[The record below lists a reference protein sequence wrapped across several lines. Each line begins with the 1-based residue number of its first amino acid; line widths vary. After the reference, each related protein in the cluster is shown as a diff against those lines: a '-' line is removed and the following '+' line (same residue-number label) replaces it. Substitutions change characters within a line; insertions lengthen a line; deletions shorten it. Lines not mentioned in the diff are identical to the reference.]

1 MLDELGVFADIS
13 IGLILFELGH
23 RIDLRWL
30 RRVPRLALTS
40 LAESGLSAILVYFT
54 LTQLFGVGP
63 LHAAVAAAIGLATSP
78 AVVMRI
84 TADLGAEGQVTERT
98 LLLTALNCSIA
109 VLALTA
115 LIPSLYLE
123 YRAGWRIIL
132 LHPLYLLGGSF
143 VLGLVASAMTLQVLR
158 WIGKRVEVQV
168 LALVALILVTV
179 GVALILKFSGLL
191 ALLAYGGL
199 VRNLDRNHSLA
210 APDFGLIGQK
220 FFLILFVFAGANL
233 DLAAALEGN
242 NIGPAFVAEGFA
254 EKAT

>member
-30 RRVPRLALTS
+30 KRVPRLALTS

-63 LHAAVAAAIGLATSP
+63 LLRPSP
-78 AVVMRI
+78 RPSASRPRRRGD
-84 TADLGAEGQVTERT
+84 AHHGRPGCRRPVTERT

-123 YRAGWRIIL
+123 YRAGWLIIL

-143 VLGLVASAMTLQVLR
+143 VLGWLQ
-158 WIGKRVEVQV
+158 
-168 LALVALILVTV
+168 
-179 GVALILKFSGLL
+179 
-191 ALLAYGGL
+191 
-199 VRNLDRNHSLA
+199 
-210 APDFGLIGQK
+210 AP
-220 FFLILFVFAGANL
+220 
-233 DLAAALEGN
+233 
-242 NIGPAFVAEGFA
+242 
-254 EKAT
+254 